1 MIHHSTLWH
10 INKQI
15 SENVIVYLIKM
26 MFSLNNKL
34 I

>member
-1 MIHHSTLWH
+1 MIHHSTLRH

-15 SENVIVYLIKM
+15 SKFVIVYFIKI